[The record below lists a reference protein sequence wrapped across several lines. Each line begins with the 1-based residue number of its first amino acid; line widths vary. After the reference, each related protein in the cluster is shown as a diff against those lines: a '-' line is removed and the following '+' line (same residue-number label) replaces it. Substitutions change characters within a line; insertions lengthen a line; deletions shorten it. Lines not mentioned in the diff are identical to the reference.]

1 MPFFLT
7 GPEAIPSRP
16 IATFGVAV
24 GREASGR
31 GRLAEGFA
39 SVVAWSTVAS
49 SPNALLS
56 ERLTPRVGFLLSD
69 SAEFL
74 TGDVKAGT
82 TVGDDEDPSAG
93 GVGGFRRLGSFRPLA
108 GG

>member
-1 MPFFLT
+1 M
-7 GPEAIPSRP
+7 RP
-16 IATFGVAV
+16 IATFGVGA
-24 GREASGR
+24 GREAWGWGR
-31 GRLAEGFA
+31 FVEGFA
-39 SVVAWSTVAS
+39 SVVTSSTVAS
-49 SPNALLS
+49 SPNAVLS

-93 GVGGFRRLGSFRPLA
+93 GVGGFRRLSSFRPLA

>member
-1 MPFFLT
+1 M
-7 GPEAIPSRP
+7 
-16 IATFGVAV
+16 V
-24 GREASGR
+24 
-31 GRLAEGFA
+31 EGFA
-39 SVVAWSTVAS
+39 SVVASSTAAS

-69 SAEFL
+69 SAEFF

-82 TVGDDEDPSAG
+82 TVGDDEDLSAG
-93 GVGGFRRLGSFRPLA
+93 GASGFRRLGSFRPPA